1 MPLIVRGLIVV
12 GLVAAVIALL
22 LLFDVLSVLREIL
35 LRGWQWIARSGLPL
49 FRVYGMRRAMSPF
62 WRVATKVAIL
72 VLGVGLLARIRSEAA
87 RAGTLAAKGV
97 DRWKALPV
105 LLRWGLAGA
114 AFFAAG
120 FFALGLLIIPL
131 WVPGLSRWTR
141 SVHFWWIDK
150 VGGRWITPWTRNY
163 RRLMRTNPFWRLA
176 RRPHRILFYLL
187 YTRSRRGVRA
197 MRGRFGRPPG
207 QAALTSSGQE
217 QDLSRGNVLPS

>member
-12 GLVAAVIALL
+12 GLVAAVVALL

-49 FRVYGMRRAMSPF
+49 FR
-62 WRVATKVAIL
+62 RVATKVAIL

-87 RAGTLAAKGV
+87 RAGTLAAKGLE
-97 DRWKALPV
+97 RWKTLPV

-163 RRLMRTNPFWRLA
+163 RRLMRANPIWRLA
-176 RRPHRILFYLL
+176 RRPHRVLFYLL
-187 YTRSRRGVRA
+187 YTRSRRSVRA
-197 MRGRFGRPPG
+197 MRGRFGKP
-207 QAALTSSGQE
+207 QAQPAITSSLGQE
-217 QDLSRGNVLPS
+217 QELPRGNVLPG